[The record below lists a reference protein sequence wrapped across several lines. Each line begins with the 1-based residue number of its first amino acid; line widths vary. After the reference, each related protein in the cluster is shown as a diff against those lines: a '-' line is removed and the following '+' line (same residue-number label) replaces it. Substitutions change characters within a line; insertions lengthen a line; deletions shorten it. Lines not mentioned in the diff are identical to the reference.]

1 MTFVNVQTNRRRKSS
16 TMTLVVVLALLT
28 LLSTITCRNPELNIL
43 PVDPVQV
50 KPVGSNVLLT
60 CLPQVDDKNLVT
72 NLEWHDTLNRS
83 VSNNNVWSRG
93 RLTTD
98 VMPGGLALIIN
109 ALQDS
114 DAGTYTCTATYA
126 NSVSM
131 VKSVTLETILAITW
145 VDAPTEQFTTA
156 GKNYRVKCKVT
167 ANPAPLIDWLKNG
180 EPIPEGS
187 NYITETEGLL
197 IQNAQEGDDGT
208 YTCRA
213 IVIETGE
220 LKERHIHVEVQT
232 LPVFE
237 VRGEENNRVEVIEG
251 ETASIECRAQ
261 AKPLPTYYWVK
272 AATQQKYMPVNDRL
286 GTLVINRVSFEDN
299 GDWRCVASN
308 SAGIAE
314 KMFNLV
320 VITKPQVLDI
330 KNISVPVTREARL
343 ECRATGNPPPV
354 LEFKKL
360 AQNQKQ
366 ILSVEHFTDNT
377 LRQVIAHLVI
387 PSVKRTDDG
396 LYACVATNKGGQAR
410 KNGHLTVEFEPTF
423 LNTPMKEAWSWSRL
437 PVNLTCMAESIPNA
451 TITWQRNNRDIEFN
465 PTYKKF
471 GQGPISTLQ
480 VTPVDSRYY
489 GKYRCL
495 ARNQHGLAWHEITLQ
510 EARIPSDVQQAK
522 VEIATAT
529 TITFSIVGPTDSG
542 GRPIKAYS
550 VQYKFDDMN
559 WNAALNKTWSV
570 DAPYILENL
579 QPTMSYVFRFAAA
592 NDVGIGNWGAITG
605 HKMPQRSY
613 PEEPKIIKMNPMYPE
628 NYILSPYE
636 DKYELRWNV
645 PADNGEYINMY
656 VVKYCV
662 VRRRENTWSE
672 TGSGCQTLELKSS
685 DQASVELSNLFADT
699 FYKVE
704 LRAHNAIGYSLPG
717 QIILKTARDP
727 STIESPLYST
737 SLKTSRSCGGV
748 RMSGLLVSMCML
760 KMVLLSS

>member
-1 MTFVNVQTNRRRKSS
+1 MANSLFLILLLISTSS
-16 TMTLVVVLALLT
+16 VL
-28 LLSTITCRNPELNIL
+28 CRTPELDIL
-43 PVDPVQV
+43 PVASVQV

-60 CLPQVDDKNLVT
+60 CLPQVDDKSLVS
-72 NLEWHDTLNRS
+72 NIQWLDTLNRT

-93 RLTTD
+93 RMSTD

-109 ALQDS
+109 SLQES
-114 DAGTYTCTATYA
+114 DAGSYICSATYA
-126 NSVSM
+126 NSVSLTK
-131 VKSVTLETILAITW
+131 VVTIQTIVAITW
-145 VDAPTEQFTTA
+145 VDAPEEQFTTA
-156 GKNYRVKCKVT
+156 GKNYKVKCKVT

-180 EPIPEGS
+180 EPIAEGS

-197 IQNAQEGDDGT
+197 IKNAQVADDGV

-237 VRGEENNRVEVIEG
+237 DKAENNRVEVIEG

-261 AKPLPTYYWVK
+261 AKPIPTYYWIK
-272 AATQQKYMPVNDRL
+272 GSTQQKHKSVNDRL
-286 GTLVINRVSFEDN
+286 GTLVLNRVSFEDN
-299 GDWRCVASN
+299 GDWKCIASN
-308 SAGIAE
+308 TAGSAE
-314 KMFNLV
+314 KIFNLV

-343 ECRATGNPPPV
+343 ECRATGNPLPT

-360 AQNQKQ
+360 ALNQKH
-366 ILSVEHFTDNT
+366 ILSVDQFTDKT
-377 LRQVIAHLVI
+377 LRQSVAYLTI
-387 PSVKRTDDG
+387 PSLKRTDDG
-396 LYACVATNKGGQAR
+396 LYACIATNKGGQHW
-410 KNGHLTVEFEPTF
+410 KNGHITVEFEPSF

-451 TITWQRNNRDIEFN
+451 TITWQRNNRDIEQD
-465 PTYKKF
+465 PSYKKI
-471 GQGPISTLQ
+471 GQGPISVLQ
-480 VTPVDSRYY
+480 VTPVDSRFY
-489 GKYRCL
+489 GKYRCT
-495 ARNQHGLAWHEITLQ
+495 ARNQHGIAWHEINLQ
-510 EARIPSDVQQAK
+510 EARIPSDVIQAK

-529 TITFSIVGPTDSG
+529 TITFSIVGPSDSG

-550 VQYKFDDMN
+550 VQYKFDYQG
-559 WNAALNKTWSV
+559 WNEAWNKTWSV

-579 QPTMSYVFRFAAA
+579 QPQMAYTFRFAGA
-592 NDVGIGNWGAITG
+592 NDVGTGNWGAITSYL
-605 HKMPQRSY
+605 MPQRSY
-613 PEEPKIIKMNPMYPE
+613 PEEPKIIKMNIIYPE

-636 DKYELRWNV
+636 NKYELRWNI

-656 VVKYCV
+656 EVKYCI

-672 TGSGCQTLELKSS
+672 TGSGCETLELKSS

-704 LRAHNAIGYSLPG
+704 LRAHNAIGYSIPG

-727 STIESPLYST
+727 STIESPLYS
-737 SLKTSRSCGGV
+737 SRSLRTSC
-748 RMSGLLVSMCML
+748 SSTITLSSLLLIIYLS
-760 KMVLLSS
+760 LLS